1 MASSN
6 PFETAQ
12 MSEGNSLLVGYTPAV
27 MALCGVLAYFLLLR
41 FVFLKPDPPSAS
53 VVTYEPPVGIS
64 PAMAAWLVER
74 SLDRALAAAL
84 VNMAAKRFL
93 VIEQAD
99 DDLSITKLK
108 DASFDCL
115 EPEEDALAF
124 RLFDTDD
131 CFDFE
136 EPTRLSGPLERFEH
150 ALNNRTY
157 FSSNFLP
164 SLPAWIVS
172 IAASVYALFEGIDVS
187 HLSGNG
193 VSLLLLSALLICCM
207 YAVGLGTMGGAIEKI
222 AGRMAGRGVQR
233 RPWNGIDAV
242 AIICL
247 SLTAAAV
254 FALSSIASLSCV
266 LILAAFLLLNA
277 VFYQLLHAPNAEGKK
292 LLDQALAYREFLG
305 AVDADALAR
314 ARSSDR
320 VPANF
325 GAKDA
330 YAIALHLDLGWGESF
345 VTSIDAAIDAMRS
358 EEYSGGRA
366 AYQVYRDLR

>member
-1 MASSN
+1 
-6 PFETAQ
+6 
-12 MSEGNSLLVGYTPAV
+12 MSDANSLLVGYTPAV
-27 MALCGVLAYFLLLR
+27 LALCGVLAYFLLLR
-41 FVFLKPDPPSAS
+41 FAILKPDPPSAS
-53 VVTYEPPVGIS
+53 VVTYEPPPGIS
-64 PAMAAWLVER
+64 PALAAWLVER

-99 DDLSITKLK
+99 DVFSITKLK

-115 EPEEDALAF
+115 DPEEDALAY
-124 RLFDTDD
+124 RLFETND
-131 CFDFE
+131 CFDFD
-136 EPTRLSGPLERFEH
+136 EPTRLSDPLDRFEH

-157 FSSNFLP
+157 FTSNFLP

-172 IAASVYALFEGIDVS
+172 LAASAYALFEGIDVS
-187 HLSGNG
+187 RLSGNR

-222 AGRMAGRGVQR
+222 AGRIAGRGVQQ

-254 FALSSIASLSCV
+254 IALASIASLTSV

-277 VFYQLLHAPNAEGKK
+277 VFYQLLHAPNAAGKK

-314 ARSSDR
+314 TRSVDQ
-320 VPANF
+320 VPANL
-325 GAKDA
+325 GPKDA
-330 YAIALHLDLGWGESF
+330 YAIAFHLDLGWGESL
-345 VTSIDAAIDAMRS
+345 VTSLDAAIIEARGQD
-358 EEYSGGRA
+358 EESGRG